1 MSLRLDPE
9 GHEIAALTA
18 FLPRP
23 SGLRVL
29 EIGCGDGRLTRRYA
43 HMAARVL
50 AVDSSAL
57 ELAEFSATMPN
68 GLAGRIELRECAIET
83 LEMRPGDAADFD
95 VVLMSWSL

>member
-1 MSLRLDPE
+1 MPLRLDPE
-9 GHEIAALTA
+9 GHEIVALA
-18 FLPRP
+18 EMLPARR
-23 SGLRVL
+23 GLRVL

-57 ELAEFSATMPN
+57 ELAEFKATMPAE
-68 GLAGRIELRECAIET
+68 LAERVELRESRIET
-83 LEMRPGDAADFD
+83 LEISAGDDADFD